1 MKYWIIAKWNQLLEL
16 LGLRIT
22 PDWLL
27 LRVIIRELGEE
38 KANDL
43 YAQSIILDMDCNGIP
58 TDKRHKMI
66 VNKTLFSEKEN
77 ADS

>member
-1 MKYWIIAKWNQLLEL
+1 MKYLIIAKWNQLLEL

-27 LRVIIRELGEE
+27 LRVIIHELGEE

-58 TDKRHKMI
+58 TKKRHEMI
-66 VNKTLFSEKEN
+66 VNKTKFSEK
-77 ADS
+77 